1 MIFQITDRQ
10 DTKKKIKLFFSCVVC
25 AYTSRSGDSLDA
37 SWLLSFGLSEVWR
50 LLRLLEHTA
59 DSNASG
65 RNTRSTYNN
74 LDIFL
79 LFLFSIS
86 SFLFSS
92 FSFSFHLK
100 THRKKKETRKKKK
113 GRYNY
118 ESFLFSVY
126 LLGAAAETHTDVK
139 RQQKAVCIGGGSVS
153 LPPPHVYFTWLV
165 VFRWRM
171 RDTHKQRKKKDEAL
185 TWKRKKKKSLG

>member
-1 MIFQITDRQ
+1 MASPDIFFFFCFSILPDDDLIFQIADRQ
-10 DTKKKIKLFFSCVVC
+10 DTHKKIKLFFSCVVC

-65 RNTRSTYNN
+65 RNTRSTHNN

-100 THRKKKETRKKKK
+100 THRKKRKQERKK

-118 ESFLFSVY
+118 ESFLFYVY

-153 LPPPHVYFTWLV
+153 PSLPPMSISPGWWF
-165 VFRWRM
+165 
-171 RDTHKQRKKKDEAL
+171 
-185 TWKRKKKKSLG
+185 SGGG